1 MNYLQEIRILLLEK
15 SYEQDFVKLGE
26 RLSSQGIE
34 LLLGLTE
41 EKTGREVPMDGGMEG
56 REPMG
61 PKCQCGERKDN
72 GRLWITDSS
81 PTAHRLLREGKYVL
95 AFFHKG
101 NEGKDFSGL
110 KYAIEEPGELD
121 AEYFENTYRR
131 LAGLPWDI
139 LETDRCILRETTEE
153 DVEAFCEIYA
163 DPEVTRYTGAPFS
176 SVEQEKQYVKEYIE
190 KVYAFYNFGVWTV
203 VRKNTDTV
211 IGRAGLSYRAGFEQ
225 PELGFMIGR
234 PWQGRG
240 LAWEVCRAILCWGRE
255 QFGPIEVN
263 AMVCP
268 ENNASLRLCKKL
280 GFVVRETLVWEGQT
294 CLRLS
299 LSLSDCNFRE
309 NAFS

>member
-153 DVEAFCEIYA
+153 DVGAFCAIYA
-163 DPEVTRYTGAPFS
+163 DPGVTRYTYAPVS
-176 SVEQEKQYVKEYIE
+176 SVEQ
-190 KVYAFYNFGVWTV
+190 
-203 VRKNTDTV
+203 
-211 IGRAGLSYRAGFEQ
+211 
-225 PELGFMIGR
+225 
-234 PWQGRG
+234 
-240 LAWEVCRAILCWGRE
+240 
-255 QFGPIEVN
+255 
-263 AMVCP
+263 
-268 ENNASLRLCKKL
+268 
-280 GFVVRETLVWEGQT
+280 
-294 CLRLS
+294 
-299 LSLSDCNFRE
+299 
-309 NAFS
+309 